1 MLRLVGSDGRRYFV
15 WDLVPGTYL
24 VGRKQDADF
33 YVPNATVSRRHA
45 TVEVTTNPE
54 VVRVIDLGS
63 HNGTLINSEKMENP
77 VEVKAGDQITF
88 GQVEFKVLAEDE
100 MPPPPPSAMTISDQ
114 GDADLEKSVV
124 LSIDEALKPLPA
136 RVSDIPDVMTSLS
149 EMARLLVL
157 PEPKEA
163 MLKRSLE
170 LVAKVIPAERLA
182 ILFTIVDGEGVTC
195 AASVEPGGKDLGSFS
210 LSRTLINDILTNKN
224 AILIEDS
231 QRDSRYARQESVI
244 ISGMKSAMA
253 VPLFD
258 EGKVLGIF
266 YVDTTNP
273 VHRYTDEYLRLLATF
288 GNIIASRLLNYELW
302 SERQER
308 QVMEAE
314 LKRAAQIQNHLLVKT
329 MPEVPE
335 YQVHAFQEQSRQ
347 VGGDLYDLH
356 MLPDGRLVF
365 MVADV
370 SGKGMGAALLMSDIL
385 ASFRIMYQA
394 RDFELLRA
402 VEMVSGELCAHSG
415 LGDFATLFIG
425 ILDPATHTIDYVNA
439 GHTFPLVIDKDGE
452 IGHLESSGVM
462 IGAFEK
468 CEWEE
473 QKIELRPGS
482 LIFVFSD
489 GVTEAQRGEELYDE
503 QRMEPQVVKF
513 SAHPPAKMASLLM
526 QDLAEFAD
534 DVAGNDDITMLIIK
548 RCG

>member
-1 MLRLVGSDGRRYFV
+1 MLRLVGSDGARYFA
-15 WDLVPGTYL
+15 WDLTPGTYL
-24 VGRKQDADF
+24 LGRKQDADF
-33 YVPNATVSRRHA
+33 CVPNSTVSRRHA
-45 TVEVTTNPE
+45 SIEVTADPE
-54 VVRVIDLGS
+54 IVLLTDLGS
-63 HNGTLINSEKMENP
+63 HNGTLVNSERVEGT
-77 VEVKAGDQITF
+77 VEVKGGDRIAF
-88 GQVEFKVLAEDE
+88 GQVEFKVAAEGAAE
-100 MPPPPPSAMTISDQ
+100 PPPSASTLSELA
-114 GDADLEKSVV
+114 GTDLEKSVV
-124 LSIDEALKPLPA
+124 LSIDEALKPLPSKI
-136 RVSDIPDVMTSLS
+136 SDIPDVLTSFS

-157 PEPKEA
+157 PEPKEV

-182 ILFTIVDGEGVTC
+182 VLFTVVGGEGVTC
-195 AASVEPGGKDLGSFS
+195 AASVERGGRDHGGFS
-210 LSRTLINDILTNKN
+210 LSQTLINDILANKN

-258 EGKVLGIF
+258 EGKVLGIL

-273 VHRYTDEYLRLLATF
+273 LHRYTGEYLRLVATF

-302 SERQER
+302 NERQER
-308 QVMEAE
+308 KVMQAE
-314 LKRAAQIQNHLLVKT
+314 LQRAAQIQNNLLVRS
-329 MPEVPE
+329 MPDVPE

-347 VGGDLYDLH
+347 VGGDLYDLFI
-356 MLPDGRLVF
+356 LPDGRLIF

-385 ASFRIMYQA
+385 ASFRIMYRS

-402 VEMVSGELCAHSG
+402 VELVSRELCAHSG

-425 ILDPATHTIDYVNA
+425 MLDPATYTISYVNA
-439 GHTFPLVIDKDGE
+439 GHPFPLVVHKDGK
-452 IGHLESSGVM
+452 INHLESSGLM
-462 IGAFEK
+462 IGAFEQ

-473 QKIELRPGS
+473 HQIELNPGS

-503 QRMEPQVVKF
+503 QRMEPRVVEF
-513 SAHPPAKMASLLM
+513 SKHPPAEMVSLIM
-526 QDLAEFAD
+526 RDIADFAD
-534 DVAGNDDITMLIIK
+534 DVAGADDITMLIIK
-548 RCG
+548 RRG